1 MKKLLLLLLIS
12 LSVHAEPIEMVVT
25 ATPGGPED
33 TLIRKLSTL
42 LENKTNLKFV
52 VFNKPGASKAIGYS
66 YVESSTKPTLIT
78 SSDSIL
84 EHLVINSVEP
94 IFYIGSSSII
104 WFVSKDSN
112 FKTMDDLINLSQQ
125 REVRISSAGTT
136 TQSYKGA
143 QMFCEKI
150 IKCLMVPYKSN
161 GPETMSA
168 LLNGTLDAVTL
179 PSYGNLAYLQNDRFK
194 SIFVML
200 NTKNRFINAPI
211 LPDKFKHLEKQD
223 WTLLFAKNL
232 SDSDKKTIVDVLK
245 SVNTDF
251 YAEMGFQYSFKDP
264 KKVLH
269 D

>member
-1 MKKLLLLLLIS
+1 MKKILLLLLLS
-12 LSVHAEPIEMVVT
+12 LNLHAQTIEMVVT
-25 ATPGGPED
+25 ATVGGPED
-33 TLIRKLSTL
+33 TLIRKLSTV
-42 LENKTNLKFV
+42 LENKTDLKFV

-84 EHLVINSVEP
+84 DHTVVNSVEP
-94 IFYIGSSSII
+94 LFYVGSSSII

-112 FKTMDDLINLSQQ
+112 FKTMDDLINLSKE
-125 REVRISSAGTT
+125 RDIKISNAGLT

-150 IKCLMVPYKSN
+150 LKCLMVPYKSN
-161 GPETMSA
+161 GPETMTA

-179 PSYGNLAYLQNDRFK
+179 PSYGNLSYLQNDKFHA
-194 SIFVML
+194 IFVML
-200 NTKNRFINAPI
+200 NSKNKFIDAPI
-211 LPDKFKHLEKQD
+211 LPEKFKHIEKQD
-223 WTLLFAKNL
+223 WTILFGKNL
-232 SDSDKKTIVDVLK
+232 SDKDKKTIVGTLK
-245 SVNTDF
+245 NLDPDF
-251 YAEMGFQYSFKDP
+251 YIRMGFQYSFKDP